1 MNQHKLTNLNDSVI
15 HLKIYPRHFI
25 HPWIISKL
33 SLRYFFIRRWKLF
46 IERKGSLVIIFLSM
60 KDKSFRNKNLKEES
74 IETGNTNYKYV
85 LELLSWTS
93 LYTPGY
99 NNGYIYNFFPLV
111 LQRDL
116 DHQIQ
121 TATHPKALFQYLM
134 AL

>member
-1 MNQHKLTNLNDSVI
+1 
-15 HLKIYPRHFI
+15 
-25 HPWIISKL
+25 
-33 SLRYFFIRRWKLF
+33 
-46 IERKGSLVIIFLSM
+46 M

-85 LELLSWTS
+85 LELLSLS
-93 LYTPGY
+93 KKSY

-121 TATHPKALFQYLM
+121 TATHPKALSQYLM